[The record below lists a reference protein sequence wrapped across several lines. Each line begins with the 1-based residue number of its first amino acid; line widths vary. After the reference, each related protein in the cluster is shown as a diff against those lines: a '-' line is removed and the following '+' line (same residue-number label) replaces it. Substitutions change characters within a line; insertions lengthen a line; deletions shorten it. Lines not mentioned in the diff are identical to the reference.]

1 MIDNIRFLTKIK
13 HFFFYFVFNFSEM
26 SKEKFNWTEEQV
38 ELLNKIIENAD
49 GGSFKLHNDSDSQKN
64 HIYLKR

>member
-1 MIDNIRFLTKIK
+1 MIDNIRF
-13 HFFFYFVFNFSEM
+13 FNFVFNFSEM

-38 ELLNKIIENAD
+38 ELLDKIIENAD
-49 GGSFKLHNDSDSQKN
+49 SGKFKLHNDSDSQKN